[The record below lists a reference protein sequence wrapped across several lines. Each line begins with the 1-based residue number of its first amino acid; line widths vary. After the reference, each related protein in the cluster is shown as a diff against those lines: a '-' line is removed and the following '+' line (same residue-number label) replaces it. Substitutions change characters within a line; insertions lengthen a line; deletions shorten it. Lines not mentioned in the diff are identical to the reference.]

1 MWRQG
6 DVFIA
11 EVGKIPPEAK
21 RLPHCVL
28 AEGELTGHSHRI
40 DEPHAAELYELRGQK
55 FLRVTAIV
63 ATVVHDE
70 HGPLQLAQ
78 GKYRV
83 WMQREFDP
91 TAHPT
96 APPGERIVSDW
107 QFSRYV
113 VD

>member
-11 EVGKIPPEAK
+11 EVGLIPAEAR

-40 DEPHAAELYELRGQK
+40 DEQGVAELYEHQNQK
-55 FLRVTAIV
+55 YLRVTAIV
-63 ATVVHDE
+63 ATVVHQE
-70 HGPLQLAQ
+70 HGPIQLPQ
-78 GKYRV
+78 GRYRV

-91 TAHPT
+91 SALAT
-96 APPGERIVSDW
+96 APVGQQWISQREP
-107 QFSRYV
+107 SRYV
-113 VD
+113 ID

>member
-6 DVFIA
+6 DVFIDN
-11 EVGKIPPEAK
+11 VGLIPAEAK

-40 DEPHAAELYELRGQK
+40 EESGAAELYEHRDQK
-55 FLRVTAIV
+55 FLRVTAVV

-70 HGPLQLAQ
+70 HGAIRLPQ
-78 GKYRV
+78 GRYRV

-91 TAHPT
+91 TRS
-96 APPGERIVSDW
+96 APGPGERNIANREW
-107 QFSRYV
+107 SRDV
-113 VD
+113 ID